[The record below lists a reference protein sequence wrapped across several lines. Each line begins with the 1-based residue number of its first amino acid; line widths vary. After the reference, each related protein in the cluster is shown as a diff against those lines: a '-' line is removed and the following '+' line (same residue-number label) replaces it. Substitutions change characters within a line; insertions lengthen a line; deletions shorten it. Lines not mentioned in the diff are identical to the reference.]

1 MDQFNMDLTKMDDAA
16 NEIGST
22 IASGVLN
29 AFAAAPAA
37 AQAAAGANVSY
48 MTSAAMIAMF
58 ADIAKAIKQINAHT
72 SEHAELLRNTA
83 QLMRDRDNSMAAN
96 TFSAATIFPTG
107 G

>member
-1 MDQFNMDLTKMDDAA
+1 VDELNIDLTKMDDAA
-16 NEIGST
+16 NEIGSRV
-22 IASGVLN
+22 ASSVLE

-58 ADIAKAIKQINAHT
+58 ADIAMAIKQLNTHT

-83 QLMRDRDNSMAAN
+83 QLMRDRDTRMATD
-96 TFSAATIFPTG
+96 TFSATTIFTTG

>member
-1 MDQFNMDLTKMDDAA
+1 MDQLNIDLTKMDDAA
-16 NEIGST
+16 NEIGSV

-37 AQAAAGANVSY
+37 AQAAAGANASY
-48 MTSAAMIAMF
+48 LTSAAMIAMF

-83 QLMRDRDNSMAAN
+83 QLVREGDNRMATD
-96 TFSAATIFPTG
+96 TFSATTIFPSG